1 MEEERGQGGVKTEY
15 GICFTSNDGKETH
28 IVGHYSIRESAEASA
43 EKHRKNGNRDVF
55 IVERNVTDWKPS
67 K

>member
-1 MEEERGQGGVKTEY
+1 MRKEY

-28 IVGHYSIRESAEASA
+28 ITGHYTLKDSAEESA
-43 EKHRKNGNRDVF
+43 KRHRECGNLNVF
-55 IVERNVTDWKPS
+55 VIERKVSEWKRS